1 MARNTV
7 IRAALRF
14 RAVLNNYHVSDD
26 NKLRRIWD
34 EKDKHFIT
42 YMLWGYEV
50 GEQGTKHFQAYFI
63 FSKKRSLRQ
72 LKALFGQNWHFDN
85 CDRPH
90 SENYRY
96 CTKDEVFMEFGK
108 LPKDPEQG
116 KRTDLYE
123 FRDWA
128 SEEYRTERDV
138 AKNFPDVYLK
148 YARSTEMSRVL
159 APPPKFHDPSVEITW
174 RPWQMALVESVRK
187 EENDDRSVEFYI
199 DEKGGIGKT
208 FLAKWLQ
215 DEFPERVQ
223 LLCNGPAKDIAYL
236 LDESKD
242 TFIFNVPKGDMEYI
256 SYKTFEGIKDRIV
269 TSTKYQPVQKYFK
282 KKTRVIVFGN
292 EDPDVN
298 RMSEGR
304 IKITHLYNP

>member
-1 MARNTV
+1 
-7 IRAALRF
+7 
-14 RAVLNNYHVSDD
+14 
-26 NKLRRIWD
+26 
-34 EKDKHFIT
+34 
-42 YMLWGYEV
+42 
-50 GEQGTKHFQAYFI
+50 
-63 FSKKRSLRQ
+63 
-72 LKALFGQNWHFDN
+72 
-85 CDRPH
+85 
-90 SENYRY
+90 
-96 CTKDEVFMEFGK
+96 
-108 LPKDPEQG
+108 
-116 KRTDLYE
+116 
-123 FRDWA
+123 
-128 SEEYRTERDV
+128 
-138 AKNFPDVYLK
+138 
-148 YARSTEMSRVL
+148 MSRVL

-282 KKTRVIVFGN
+282 KKTRVIVFG
-292 EDPDVN
+292 
-298 RMSEGR
+298 
-304 IKITHLYNP
+304 